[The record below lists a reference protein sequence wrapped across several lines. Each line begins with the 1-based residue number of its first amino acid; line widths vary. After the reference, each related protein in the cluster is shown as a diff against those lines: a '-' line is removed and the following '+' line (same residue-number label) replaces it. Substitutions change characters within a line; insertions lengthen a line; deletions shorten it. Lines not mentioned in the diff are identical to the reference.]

1 MQIPFSLFLEII
13 TTQKIVQYRLKQIE
27 MIVLK
32 INKRFGSSHNKV
44 SSDIDSNMAN
54 KFIEYLEVRGAMLRR
69 KFSGGDMAKYALYIE
84 IIAFNI
90 RLLMTKALI
99 YGAVIA
105 KRSIEMLSELN
116 SELKVSLGVIIQ
128 GWSYF
133 L

>member
-1 MQIPFSLFLEII
+1 MQIPFSLFFGVI
-13 TTQKIVQYRLKQIE
+13 TTQKSVQYRLKQIE

-44 SSDIDSNMAN
+44 SSDIDSNTAN
-54 KFIEYLEVRGAMLRR
+54 KFIEYFEARAMLRR
-69 KFSGGDMAKYALYIE
+69 KFSGGDRAKYALHIE
-84 IIAFNI
+84 IIAFSI

-128 GWSYF
+128 G